1 MTAAKKAVLITH
13 GGDGPQNADH
23 ASRTLAQL
31 GYELDWR
38 MPDQGSTLPKVDE
51 SIAVTVIY
59 GGGKPADEKD
69 WYTDHYP
76 WLHAEI
82 AFAKDCVAKEVP
94 TIGFCLGGQIIA
106 HGLGSTIGPSPQGH
120 AEFGYYELT
129 PTEAGKGFIPDNF
142 RVTQAH
148 YHGFSLPDGATLLAR
163 TDAFAAQAFVFGKTT
178 YGFQFH
184 PECALE
190 NFRRWQ
196 EKDKSLYE
204 REGSQTRKEQDAL
217 AQDAH
222 ANQAQWL
229 EQFLHDLVGP
239 A

>member
-13 GGDGPQNADH
+13 GGDGPQDADH

-59 GGGKPADEKD
+59 GGGKPADERD

-82 AFAKDCVAKEVP
+82 AFAKDCVAKGVP
-94 TIGFCLGGQIIA
+94 TVGFCLGGQIIA
-106 HGLGSTIGPSPQGH
+106 HGLGSIIGPSPQGH

-129 PTEAGKGFIPDNF
+129 PTEAGKALSRITFESLRRTITAFRSRMAPPCWRQPMLLPPRRLCLGKRPTDFNFIP
-142 RVTQAH
+142 
-148 YHGFSLPDGATLLAR
+148 S
-163 TDAFAAQAFVFGKTT
+163 
-178 YGFQFH
+178 
-184 PECALE
+184 AL
-190 NFRRWQ
+190 
-196 EKDKSLYE
+196 
-204 REGSQTRKEQDAL
+204 
-217 AQDAH
+217 
-222 ANQAQWL
+222 
-229 EQFLHDLVGP
+229 
-239 A
+239 

>member
-1 MTAAKKAVLITH
+1 MTEAKKAVLITH

-23 ASRTLAQL
+23 ASRTLAEL

-82 AFAKDCVAKEVP
+82 AFAKDCVARGVP
-94 TIGFCLGGQIIA
+94 TVGFCLGGQIIA
-106 HGLGSTIGPSPQGH
+106 HGLGSIIGPSPQGH

-148 YHGFSLPDGATLLAR
+148 YHGFSLPDGATLLAG

-184 PECALE
+184 PE
-190 NFRRWQ
+190 
-196 EKDKSLYE
+196 S
-204 REGSQTRKEQDAL
+204 
-217 AQDAH
+217 
-222 ANQAQWL
+222 
-229 EQFLHDLVGP
+229 FLTKNGKILIKKILS